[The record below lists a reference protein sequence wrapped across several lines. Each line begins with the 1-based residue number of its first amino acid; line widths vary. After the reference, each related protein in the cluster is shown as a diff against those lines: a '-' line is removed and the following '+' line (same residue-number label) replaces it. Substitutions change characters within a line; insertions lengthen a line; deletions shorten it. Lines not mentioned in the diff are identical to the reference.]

1 MAIEYKN
8 AGVDV
13 EAGYESVRLMKNF
26 VQSTFGPEVVTDL
39 GGFGGLFSL
48 SAMKGMEEPVL
59 VSGTDGVGTKLK
71 LAFLLDKHDTIGIDA
86 VAMCVNDVLCCGASP
101 LFFLDYIA
109 CGKNIPEKIAEIV
122 KGVADGCRQ
131 AHSALIG
138 GETAEHPGMMPEE
151 EYDIAGFS
159 VGIVDKKNV
168 IDGTKV
174 QAGDVIIGLAST
186 GVHSNGFSLVRKIF
200 GLDTDDAMKHL
211 SSDYGVL
218 DAPLGEV
225 LLKPTQIYVNAIESL
240 RKKVEVKAISHITGG
255 GFYENIP
262 RMLPDYTNAHIEKGT
277 WDMPKIFPLMQQEGQ
292 ISEEGMY
299 NTFNMGI
306 GMMLVTA
313 PENADA
319 ALEALEAAGQRAWKI
334 GSIETS
340 ESKTPGVIL

>member
-1 MAIEYKN
+1 
-8 AGVDV
+8 
-13 EAGYESVRLMKNF
+13 
-26 VQSTFGPEVVTDL
+26 
-39 GGFGGLFSL
+39 
-48 SAMKGMEEPVL
+48 
-59 VSGTDGVGTKLK
+59 
-71 LAFLLDKHDTIGIDA
+71 
-86 VAMCVNDVLCCGASP
+86 
-101 LFFLDYIA
+101 
-109 CGKNIPEKIAEIV
+109 
-122 KGVADGCRQ
+122 
-131 AHSALIG
+131 
-138 GETAEHPGMMPEE
+138 MMPEE